1 MSRYFLFIIF
11 SAFAFLPRTLS
22 GQQLVYETQKSL
34 DCYFDK
40 SDSQNDSIFTLLG
53 EKLSSAAYFKYLLTV
68 KVEVY
73 KSENNYSVTIKAIRD
88 NVECRYRYRGFLMSD
103 FIVADRINIKGELT
117 ASLKQLVVFDMQD
130 KEIPFSFVIFDT
142 TFADEPDLSYFYFTI
157 SEIKLFMK
165 EKSISLFRQG
175 QKKIDDYFRFDSLYS
190 DWIVRMDAMEMSNV
204 DRIPV
209 YQFQLDDMEQELK
222 QYDKSEYEVL
232 LSRSQMDNKEYLRK
246 RSVLY
251 NRIAELKLN
260 LSKKISVMDELM
272 FEKGKQFEEEHDLQK
287 AIYYYNRALDYN
299 PSHCEALEKLSDLY
313 IQNNLHQQNLELFTD
328 LKVRGD
334 NISCESTLTS
344 SVCDSMCMKA
354 SQMISQRNY
363 YDAIKFLDTLELLF
377 YQMPDTSYMQRYY
390 NLKRQAQEGIYDSY
404 FEVIGRAIKN
414 NKLELGKEYIYG
426 LTDIMR
432 KDENNPSESQKY
444 IQMIERFLSRHADN
458 IRSSL
463 RRRNYTT
470 IISDNDAM
478 IFFLDSVKYSF
489 NKEMFKDAY
498 TTSHTAIYLEKKR
511 YSEQEALDY
520 FKKYSEY
527 ISVASGQ
534 ETALLNETVFTA
546 DNNTKNKYDFLSQ
559 YILRWNESMQDFSV
573 VDSLLLFFQLEER
586 DDIYD
591 TLVSTKAT
599 RIVPEAISKINQYA
613 WSNELL
619 QATELTNKV
628 DNVVSYLNL
637 QQINP
642 SLFEKFS
649 QTKDLLYRRFEQ
661 QAESEYNN
669 LVAKTEKLTNEK
681 EYLQAYELL
690 KKGEVVLRQSV
701 FQSQVKRLIENLRLP
716 AEFQQKMFTVEQNL
730 ALGDYI
736 PGFIFYEDAF
746 NYFQENKIAQY
757 GLSCDS
763 LIVFVKKRKQ
773 NDFLKSAVIFFMG
786 NNEYANAVDVM
797 MYAIDLGYKMEDVQ
811 SQLGAKLKSISYD
824 YSLLTEK
831 YTFTKVHTPF
841 LKSFLGKPKAFW
853 HNMKQWKIFNLR
865 KKAEQ

>member
-11 SAFAFLPRTLS
+11 SVFVFFPRILS

-34 DCYFDK
+34 DYYFDK

-68 KVEVY
+68 KIEVY
-73 KSENNYSVTIKAIRD
+73 KSGNNYSVSLKAIRD

-103 FIVADRINIKGELT
+103 FLVADNINIKGELT
-117 ASLKQLVVFDMQD
+117 ASAKQLLVFNMQD
-130 KEIPFSFVIFDT
+130 TEIPSSFVVFDT
-142 TFADEPDLSYFYFTI
+142 TFTDELDLDYFYFTI
-157 SEIKLFMK
+157 SEIQLFMK
-165 EKSISLFRQG
+165 EKSLSSLKQG
-175 QKKIDDYFRFDSLYS
+175 QKKIDNYFRFDSLYAA
-190 DWIVRMDAMEMSNV
+190 WLVGMDAMEMSNV

-209 YQFQLDDMEQELK
+209 YQFQLNDMEQELK
-222 QYDKSEYEVL
+222 QYDKNEYEVL
-232 LSRSQMDNKEYLRK
+232 LSRSQMDNTEYLRK

-251 NRIAELKLN
+251 NRIAELKLD

-272 FEKGKQFEEEHDLQK
+272 FEKGKQFEDEHDLQK

-334 NISCESTLTS
+334 NISCESTLTN

-354 SQMISQRNY
+354 THMISQRNY

-390 NLKRQAQEGIYDSY
+390 NLKKQAQEGIYDSY
-404 FEVIGRAIKN
+404 LEVIGRAIKN

-432 KDENNPSESQKY
+432 KDDNNPTESQKY
-444 IQMIERFLSRHADN
+444 IQMIERFLVRHADN

-463 RRRNYTT
+463 RRRNYATV
-470 IISDNDAM
+470 ISDNDAM
-478 IFFLDSVKYSF
+478 IFFLDSIAYSY

-498 TTSHTAIYLEKKR
+498 TTSHTALYLEKKR

-520 FKKYSEY
+520 LKKHTEY

-534 ETALLNETVFTA
+534 EMTSLHENVFTE
-546 DNNTKNKYDFLSQ
+546 DNTKSKYDFLAQ
-559 YILRWNESMQDFSV
+559 YILSWNESMQDFSV
-573 VDSLLLFFQLEER
+573 VDSLLLFFQLDER

-591 TLVSTKAT
+591 TLVFAKAA
-599 RIVPEAISKINQYA
+599 RIVSETISKINQYA

-619 QATELTNKV
+619 HATELTNKV

-637 QQINP
+637 QQTNP
-642 SLFEKFS
+642 SLFEKFN
-649 QTKDLLYRRFEQ
+649 QTKDLLYHRFAQ

-669 LVAKTEKLTNEK
+669 LVAKTEKLTSEK
-681 EYLQAYELL
+681 EYLQAYDLL
-690 KKGEVVLRQSV
+690 KRGEIILRQSV
-701 FQSQVKRLIENLRLP
+701 FQPQIKRLMENVSLP

-736 PGFIFYEDAF
+736 HGFIFYEDAY
-746 NYFQENKIAQY
+746 NYFHENEIAQY
-757 GLSCDS
+757 SLSCDS
-763 LIVFVKKRKQ
+763 LIVLVKKRKQ

-786 NNEYANAVDVM
+786 NNEYDNAMDVM

-841 LKSFLGKPKAFW
+841 LKSFFGKPKAFW
-853 HNMKQWKIFNLR
+853 HNVKQWKIFNLR